1 MMLQRISALIM
12 LAGATCACATVER
25 PAPADSSCLALK
37 ALNFAQLPLGQK
49 DDPGNLA
56 DSDDT
61 VDQIIE
67 HNARWYALCPRQAR

>member
-12 LAGATCACATVER
+12 LAGASCACSTVER
-25 PAPADSSCLALK
+25 PAPVDTSCLALK

-56 DSDDT
+56 DSDQT

-67 HNARWYALCPRQAR
+67 HNARWYALCPRAVR